1 MADRM
6 AAEIR
11 IGGKVRRSVAEVLC
25 KVIATSAASLDWGEA
40 RFDPRTI
47 DELLASRSDDGN
59 GLRLLTFYDDQARW
73 GEFDSLE
80 TFLQE
85 QGIPYCRYS
94 EGKYDYDAETSL
106 FHPDCGLVE
115 SLTDHNRHPVVQASE
130 LTPIAATLA
139 KVLAEM
145 RSGEVPSVKLQ
156 RKLQR
161 IHGKLRKCLPPEVPA
176 LESFEI
182 IEG

>member
-59 GLRLLTFYDDQARW
+59 GLRLLTYSDEQARW

-94 EGKYDYDAETSL
+94 EGKYDYDA
-106 FHPDCGLVE
+106 P
-115 SLTDHNRHPVVQASE
+115 
-130 LTPIAATLA
+130 
-139 KVLAEM
+139 
-145 RSGEVPSVKLQ
+145 
-156 RKLQR
+156 
-161 IHGKLRKCLPPEVPA
+161 KLRCFIPTAGL
-176 LESFEI
+176 LSR
-182 IEG
+182 